1 MPRPRPIEGIETLEA
16 LEPFL
21 TDDEALGIGIIRDS
35 ACNHPFVT
43 AHAGPC
49 TARVAAVVVLRT
61 VLTTSVALGCFGRS
75 GGRIQFLELAPV
87 AQLCVFNLRG

>member
-1 MPRPRPIEGIETLEA
+1 MPRPRPIKGNETLEA

-21 TDDEALGIGIIRDS
+21 TDDEALGIGIIRDT

-43 AHAGPC
+43 TYAGPC

-61 VLTTSVALGCFGRS
+61 VLATSVALGCFGRS
-75 GGRIQFLELAPV
+75 GGRTELLESTPV
-87 AQLCVFNLRG
+87 VQPCVFVLRG